1 MDETYDVIVC
11 GTGLKEC
18 ILSGLLSVSGNKVLH
33 VDRNSY
39 YGGESAS
46 LTLSDLFRKFR
57 PGEEPPAEYGTDFH
71 WNVDLIPKFVM
82 AAGSLVTILLKT
94 HVAKYLEW
102 KVVEGTY
109 VYQYQEAGYIYDAD
123 YIHKVPATAAEAAA
137 SPLMGMLE
145 KGRCKSFFQFAAAWD
160 AGNPETYQGMSP
172 DGHNMA
178 QVYEYFGLCE
188 DTTDFIGHA
197 VALYTSDDYLTQPCG
212 ITLDRIKL
220 YLESFRQ
227 YGVSP
232 FIYPE
237 YGLGGIPEGFAR
249 LSSLHSATNM
259 LNTPVDGF
267 EYDRDGHVCGVRSG
281 DKVAKCKMVI
291 CDPSYAPPSKVRKV
305 GSVIRAICILGA
317 PIPNTGNALSCQVII
332 PQRQLKRKSDIY
344 ISMTSWAHRVAI
356 KDKYIAI
363 VSADVETADPEEEIA
378 PALALLGTIEH
389 KFVTV
394 SDRTVPLDDGSK
406 DKVFVTQSYDATS
419 HFQDDTLEILSTWK
433 AIHGSD
439 LDLSIPKDGHTQ
451 EVDFDAS

>member
-1 MDETYDVIVC
+1 
-11 GTGLKEC
+11 
-18 ILSGLLSVSGNKVLH
+18 
-33 VDRNSY
+33 
-39 YGGESAS
+39 
-46 LTLSDLFRKFR
+46 
-57 PGEEPPAEYGTDFH
+57 
-71 WNVDLIPKFVM
+71 
-82 AAGSLVTILLKT
+82 
-94 HVAKYLEW
+94 
-102 KVVEGTY
+102 
-109 VYQYQEAGYIYDAD
+109 
-123 YIHKVPATAAEAAA
+123 
-137 SPLMGMLE
+137 MLE